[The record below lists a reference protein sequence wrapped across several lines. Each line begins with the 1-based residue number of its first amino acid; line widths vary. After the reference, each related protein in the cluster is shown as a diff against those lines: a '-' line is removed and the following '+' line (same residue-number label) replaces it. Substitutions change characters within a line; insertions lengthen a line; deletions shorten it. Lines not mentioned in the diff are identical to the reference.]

1 MKLKGRHVIL
11 SLVFLVFGFLLS
23 FSYQQTQ
30 QDSEV
35 IQLSD
40 QEWEKDFYYLQ
51 QLNNLEDKNNQLRNE
66 LEDKRHTIQELES
79 NLAKQEEELSDYV
92 TRKSELQMYTGEL
105 PIMGKG
111 IQVTLTDSEYIP
123 DEENANKYM
132 VHERHIHQVVNELY
146 SAGAEAISINGH
158 RLYRDSYISCIGP
171 VISVDGTPYPAPFTI
186 EAIGDTEVLMSS
198 ITLTNGVVDLLVA
211 ENIEVEVE
219 QLDQI
224 EMRARTVGEG

>member
-1 MKLKGRHVIL
+1 MKLKGRHVVL
-11 SLVFLVFGFLLS
+11 SLVFLVLGFLLA

-30 QDSEV
+30 KDSEI

-66 LEDKRHTIQELES
+66 LEEKRQSIQELEA
-79 NLAKQEEELSDYV
+79 NLANQEEEIADYV
-92 TRKSELQMYTGEL
+92 SRKNELQMFTGEL
-105 PIMGKG
+105 PIKGQG
-111 IQVTLTDSEYIP
+111 IQVTLKDSEYIP

-158 RLYRDSYISCIGP
+158 RLYRNSHISCVGP

-186 EAIGDTEVLMSS
+186 EAIGDAEVLKSS
-198 ITLTNGVVDLLVA
+198 ITLTNGVVDLLVSD
-211 ENIEVEVE
+211 NIEVEVE
-219 QLDQI
+219 PLETI